1 MDYIELDLHITP
13 KKPWVDIAIANLA
26 ELGFDSFVEN
36 ENGVLAYIPKNN
48 FNESI
53 VNEMLLDIM
62 DSEVVYQ
69 SSIRIIP
76 HQNWNATWESEFE
89 PVHVAD
95 KLSILAPFHEKK
107 DANDMQIEI
116 MPKMSF
122 GTGHHQTTQIMC
134 EQMFDLDFNGKKV
147 LDMGAGTGVLAIL
160 AEKLGSKNIL
170 AVDIEDWSAENIV
183 ENSHRNDCSY
193 IESRCGDIDCI
204 SEDGFDII
212 LANINR
218 NILISQ
224 LPVYASK
231 TKKGGTL
238 MLSGFLEGDIDILVN
253 HASNNGYK
261 FLSKK
266 NKDVWFSLV
275 FNKL

>member
-13 KKPWVDIAIANLA
+13 NKPWVDIAIANLA

-36 ENGVLAYIPKNN
+36 ENGLLAYIPKNN
-48 FNESI
+48 FDESI
-53 VNEMLLDIM
+53 VNEILIDIM
-62 DSEVVYQ
+62 DVEVVYQ
-69 SSIRIIP
+69 SSTRSIP

-122 GTGHHQTTQIMC
+122 GTGHHETTQIMC
-134 EQMFDLDFNGKKV
+134 EQMFDVNFHEKKV

-204 SEDGFDII
+204 SENGFDII

-218 NILISQ
+218 NILLSQ
-224 LPVYASK
+224 LPVYSSK
-231 TKKGGTL
+231 IKKGGTL
-238 MLSGFLEGDIDILVN
+238 MLSGFLEGDVDILTSE
-253 HASNNGYK
+253 ASNNGFE
-261 FLSKK
+261 FLGKK
-266 NKDVWFSLV
+266 NKDVWFYLV
-275 FNKL
+275 FKKR